1 MASLDDEQVA
11 ALNLAHDALE
21 DLVDEGVE
29 GGVADNVVGDVDE
42 EAFVGADG
50 RRECVKDIG
59 EGGQSTA
66 SKLVA

>member
-1 MASLDDEQVA
+1 
-11 ALNLAHDALE
+11 LE